1 MSDILEQFDLD
12 FSTDLDFGFTAV
24 SSEEVE
30 ESKKHVEKL
39 VDIGDKQVGLD
50 VKLNTLEEKLN
61 QVLAV
66 AEKKYD
72 DRLAEKESELEEI
85 NQKKFRDIEQFTLPL
100 LYNLAKSSDEPY
112 IHWPNRKEIVES
124 QIKKIME
131 ITRGEKL

>member
-24 SSEEVE
+24 SSAEVE
-30 ESKKHVEKL
+30 ESKKHGEKL

-50 VKLNTLEEKLN
+50 VKLNT
-61 QVLAV
+61 
-66 AEKKYD
+66 
-72 DRLAEKESELEEI
+72 LEEI

-100 LYNLAKSSDEPY
+100 LYNLAKSAEEPY

>member
-24 SSEEVE
+24 SSAEVE
-30 ESKKHVEKL
+30 ESKKHGEKL

-50 VKLNTLEEKLN
+50 VKLNTLEDKLN

-66 AEKKYD
+66 AERKYEE
-72 DRLAEKESELEEI
+72 RLTEKQNELEEM

-100 LYNLAKSSDEPY
+100 IYNLAKSAEEPY
-112 IHWPNRKEIVES
+112 IHWPNRKEIVEA

>member
-1 MSDILEQFDLD
+1 M
-12 FSTDLDFGFTAV
+12 
-24 SSEEVE
+24 
-30 ESKKHVEKL
+30 
-39 VDIGDKQVGLD
+39 D

-66 AEKKYD
+66 AERKYEE
-72 DRLAEKESELEEI
+72 RLTEKQNELEEM

-100 LYNLAKSSDEPY
+100 LYNLAKSAEEPY

-131 ITRGEKL
+131 ITRCEKL